1 MNPENALFSI
11 FIMYFTFQW
20 FEKLRLKVPTRI
32 VESPPPLRIGC
43 VLHFWGGERK
53 GMTQYFLNK
62 ERGIGKCLG
71 REYIN

>member
-11 FIMYFTFQW
+11 FILYFTFQW
-20 FEKLRLKVPTRI
+20 FKKLRLKVPTRI
-32 VESPPPLRIGC
+32 VEFPPPSQNWLC
-43 VLHFWGGERK
+43 FSFLGGGRK